1 MSTRPPPSAEYVR
14 NLAGRSTCMT
24 EQQHQIEQHRDHSRR
39 IRNLK
44 DEVEELQGYVRNL
57 PPTWSPIR
65 WAVQIKLK
73 QEALAL
79 EYPKWEAYWLASRAA
94 HLQYLQHEA
103 VPVVVEAA
111 IVAAPEQPT
120 VFVEAELNVVEYRSV
135 QVPQVV
141 AAVPA
146 AAPVAA
152 PAAAPVA
159 APAQEMPE
167 TPEKRPRDAA
177 VILDSRAKKKAKKK
191 VTFLVEKVG
200 VETEEEQVI
209 PKENVL
215 RRSTRS
221 RT

>member
-24 EQQHQIEQHRDHSRR
+24 QQQHQIEQHRDHSRR

-65 WAVQIKLK
+65 WAAQIKLK

-79 EYPKWEAYWLASRAA
+79 EYPKWEAYWLATRAA

-111 IVAAPEQPT
+111 IVPAPEQPT
-120 VFVEAELNVVEYRSV
+120 VFVEAELDVVEDQIV
-135 QVPQVV
+135 QLPQVV

-159 APAQEMPE
+159 APEQEMPE

-200 VETEEEQVI
+200 VETEEEQVTA
-209 PKENVL
+209 KENVL